1 MLAAAG
7 SGTRFESGEN
17 SGRKQFME
25 LGGRPLIT
33 YSLDAFASISEVR
46 VVCVVAPAEELEAVG
61 ELVRSWSKGCPRA
74 AGEDL
79 DLSLVPGGQSR
90 QESVRLGVEAIG
102 ETCEWIL
109 VHDAARPLIEPGEY
123 WVTPGDHAD
132 LGEAARIA
140 AEQMV
145 ALMQE
150 RGGMDFATAYMLMSG
165 AVDVQSCQCCEP
177 GAFPV
182 TTRAV
187 VSKSLLAGSS
197 TE

>member
-1 MLAAAG
+1 M
-7 SGTRFESGEN
+7 TI
-17 SGRKQFME
+17 QVE
-25 LGGRPLIT
+25 LLKDAE
-33 YSLDAFASISEVR
+33 LD
-46 VVCVVAPAEELEAVG
+46 
-61 ELVRSWSKGCPRA
+61 
-74 AGEDL
+74 
-79 DLSLVPGGQSR
+79 
-90 QESVRLGVEAIG
+90 
-102 ETCEWIL
+102 
-109 VHDAARPLIEPGEY
+109 RPLIETGEY
-123 WVTPGDHAD
+123 WVTTGDHED

-165 AVDVQSCQCCEP
+165 AVDVQICQCCEP